1 MFPPVAIAR
10 AEREEGEERL
20 ARRRSDSRC
29 SRRLK
34 LSDEEHHAARHDTN
48 DAMPTGRAFLCR
60 ILGASA
66 RAVARAQNIALAL
79 VRIDDARGAV
89 SRESEVA
96 FSCDEFDF
104 NSFSASERD
113 RRHTSRRFLGHQ
125 SGLTSRSASRVAD
138 MPPKKKNVEP
148 PSTEIEEDGDAA
160 KSPAKKK
167 TKTAK
172 VELPEIIPQDPA
184 PRQPIP
190 GGTKTFKAISWN
202 VAGLRALMEKQPEMF
217 RRIVDA
223 EQPDVIAL
231 QEHKLQDVHV
241 ADLTAKLQALL
252 PEYPTVAF
260 ACSSVKKGYSGVAV
274 LCKAR
279 LARTSDDIGP
289 TARAVDETS
298 KRRTQPGI
306 AAFFGGAAK
315 TEPPATTT
323 ESATST
329 SLLAVTEGFHGFKDG
344 YDGEGRVLTLEFD
357 AFFLVTAYVP
367 NSGMKLDRLE
377 YRVHRWDEDFRGYLA
392 FLDAKKPV
400 LLGGDLN
407 VARLDADIYN
417 KDAPHIKKSAG
428 TTPEERASFA
438 KTLDDL
444 NFEDTFRRFHRDAT
458 GWFTYWSGRVG
469 NRPKNRGLRLDYFL
483 ASGRARAR
491 SGETGSNESD
501 VASSVEVLDGYILDR
516 LTVGA
521 SDHAP
526 LGVTLALR

>member
-1 MFPPVAIAR
+1 
-10 AEREEGEERL
+10 
-20 ARRRSDSRC
+20 
-29 SRRLK
+29 
-34 LSDEEHHAARHDTN
+34 
-48 DAMPTGRAFLCR
+48 
-60 ILGASA
+60 
-66 RAVARAQNIALAL
+66 
-79 VRIDDARGAV
+79 
-89 SRESEVA
+89 
-96 FSCDEFDF
+96 
-104 NSFSASERD
+104 
-113 RRHTSRRFLGHQ
+113 
-125 SGLTSRSASRVAD
+125 
-138 MPPKKKNVEP
+138 MPPKKKNAEP
-148 PSTEIEEDGDAA
+148 PTPEAGDDENVA

-241 ADLTAKLQALL
+241 EDLTAKLTALL
-252 PEYPTVAF
+252 PEYPTVRF
-260 ACSSVKKGYSGVAV
+260 ACSAVKKGYSGVAV

-279 LARTSDDIGP
+279 LPRTQGDD
-289 TARAVDETS
+289 TAEKPKS
-298 KRRTQPGI
+298 QTQPGI

-315 TEPPATTT
+315 APATETPVV
-323 ESATST
+323 AAADAADAAGPA
-329 SLLAVTEGFHGFKDG
+329 LLRVSEGFAGFKDG
-344 YDGEGRVLTLEFD
+344 YAEEGRVLTLEFES
-357 AFFLVTAYVP
+357 FFLVFAYVP

-377 YRVHRWDEDFRGYLA
+377 YRVKRWDEDFRGYLA
-392 FLDAKKPV
+392 SLDKRKPTV
-400 LLGGDLN
+400 VGGDLN
-407 VARLDADIYN
+407 VGHLDLDIYN

-428 TTPEERASFA
+428 LTPEERASFT
-438 KTLDDL
+438 KMLQTLNL
-444 NFEDTFRRFHRDAT
+444 EDTFRKFHRDAT

-483 ASGRARAR
+483 ASARAFAND
-491 SGETGSNESD
+491 GEETTTAD
-501 VASSVEVLDGYILDR
+501 VQVLDGYILDR

-526 LGVTLALR
+526 LGVTLALRR